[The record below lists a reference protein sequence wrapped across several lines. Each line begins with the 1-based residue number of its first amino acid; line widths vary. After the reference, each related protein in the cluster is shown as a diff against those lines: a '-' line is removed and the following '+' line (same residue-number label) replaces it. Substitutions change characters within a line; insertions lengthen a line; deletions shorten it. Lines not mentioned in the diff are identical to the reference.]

1 MEFYT
6 KIIDGKQ
13 EIKPRN
19 RIIIRKD
26 GMQTINPPHDMLVE
40 DGWQLYVI
48 PEPTPEELLKRARA
62 KRRREILEYDSSEEV
77 NIFYLN
83 DEPMWLDKAT
93 RAGLKL
99 RLEAEDAI
107 GNAETILW
115 YNGKPYYLTIQQAM
129 QMLYALEV
137 YASQCYDNTQ
147 RLLAILDSF
156 TTIEEIEAFEEL
168 PGYPEKLYL

>member
-1 MEFYT
+1 MDRYI
-6 KIIDGKQ
+6 KNG

-19 RIIIRKD
+19 RIVIRKD
-26 GMQTINPPHDMLVE
+26 GMQTINPPHEMLIE

-48 PEPTPEELLKRARA
+48 PEPTPEELLERARA

-115 YNGKPYYLTIQQAM
+115 YNGKPYHLTIQQAM

-156 TTIEEIEAFEEL
+156 TTIEEVEAFEEF